1 MRRPGRGQFGPLIGT
16 QTGSRRQA
24 RWTTPFHLR
33 NTRNGFSLRRSALTA
48 SHEENMGRKT
58 YSLSALAI
66 AATATLSFSSADGA
80 EAFAQDL
87 EGEAKAAPVQP
98 VDETAPS
105 AEIVPQETVFVSE
118 EVVQPLPGEDEGPE
132 GPATDVTATTLSELV
147 AQIPGE
153 DRMSE
158 QMTCL
163 AGAVYFESRGEP
175 LAGQLAVAQVVI
187 NRAEDRRFPT
197 SYCGVVYQR
206 AQFSF
211 VKNGRMP
218 KIRTHTAAWQRAKAI
233 ARIAHDG
240 MWDSPAGDAVFFH
253 ANYVRPKWSYRKQR
267 LAQIDTH
274 IFYR

>member
-1 MRRPGRGQFGPLIGT
+1 
-16 QTGSRRQA
+16 
-24 RWTTPFHLR
+24 
-33 NTRNGFSLRRSALTA
+33 
-48 SHEENMGRKT
+48 MGRKT
-58 YSLSALAI
+58 YSFSAAALV
-66 AATATLSFSSADGA
+66 ATATLSFSSADGV
-80 EAFAQDL
+80 EAFAQ
-87 EGEAKAAPVQP
+87 GTEAELAAAEAQP
-98 VDETAPS
+98 ADPAEDI
-105 AEIVPQETVFVSE
+105 AEIVPQDTVFISE
-118 EVVQPLPGEDEGPE
+118 EVVQPLEPE
-132 GPATDVTATTLSELV
+132 QGAADTPVSPSATSLRELV

-153 DRMSE
+153 DRLGE
-158 QMTCL
+158 EMTCL

-187 NRAEDRRFPT
+187 NRAEDARFPG

-218 KIRTHTAAWQRAKAI
+218 KIRTHTEAWQRAKAI

-253 ANYVRPKWSYRKQR
+253 ANYVRPKWSHRKQR

>member
-1 MRRPGRGQFGPLIGT
+1 
-16 QTGSRRQA
+16 
-24 RWTTPFHLR
+24 
-33 NTRNGFSLRRSALTA
+33 
-48 SHEENMGRKT
+48 
-58 YSLSALAI
+58 
-66 AATATLSFSSADGA
+66 
-80 EAFAQDL
+80 
-87 EGEAKAAPVQP
+87 
-98 VDETAPS
+98 
-105 AEIVPQETVFVSE
+105 
-118 EVVQPLPGEDEGPE
+118 
-132 GPATDVTATTLSELV
+132 
-147 AQIPGE
+147 
-153 DRMSE
+153 
-158 QMTCL
+158 
-163 AGAVYFESRGEP
+163 
-175 LAGQLAVAQVVI
+175 VAQVVI